1 MKIVTLLGSPRTK
14 GNSAAI
20 AGRFIET
27 AENLGAETKT
37 FALNKLTFRGCQAC
51 MACKGKRDHCVLKD
65 DLIEVLDE
73 ISDADVLVLATP
85 VYFGA
90 TCH

>member
-37 FALNKLTFRGCQAC
+37 FTLIFLFALPLTPLG
-51 MACKGKRDHCVLKD
+51 
-65 DLIEVLDE
+65 
-73 ISDADVLVLATP
+73 
-85 VYFGA
+85 
-90 TCH
+90 